1 MLRRGAMRL
10 KAAAGTVQ
18 QQARTMSNSMKEI
31 NTFLVDEQLHGE
43 AFRIFLELILWWH
56 FNREIFPTMPTNLF
70 VQYFKM
76 FLADDISNSLLQQVR
91 VHFEDVTFPN
101 YLVLLA
107 QAKVSE
113 FQIVTQNWI
122 CTP

>member
-1 MLRRGAMRL
+1 
-10 KAAAGTVQ
+10 
-18 QQARTMSNSMKEI
+18 MKEI

-43 AFRIFLELILWWH
+43 TFRIFLELILWWH